1 MLFCKSATT
10 FNCLFGEKMLEVL
23 NNFVPRTSYFVFTL
37 PILTL
42 TFASL
47 LAVESP
53 ALPKIQMTTEQ
64 LVASGLQLP
73 LMEAF
78 YTIQG
83 EGQFSGHAAYFIRL
97 GGCDVGCVW
106 CDVKESWEAGK
117 WPILPIEKI
126 VSDALAYPG
135 RLVVITGG
143 EPLLYDLGP
152 LTQLLKSKGFSTHLE
167 TSGAHPFSGDFD
179 WVCFSPK
186 KFKKPHS
193 SIYEVANELKVV
205 VYHPSDLTFA
215 QEHATQVGSECELRL
230 QPEWSKAADR
240 LPELIDFIKGNP
252 NWKISLQTHKF
263 MDIP

>member
-1 MLFCKSATT
+1 
-10 FNCLFGEKMLEVL
+10 MLEVL

-97 GGCDVGCVW
+97 GGCDVG
-106 CDVKESWEAGK
+106 
-117 WPILPIEKI
+117 
-126 VSDALAYPG
+126 
-135 RLVVITGG
+135 
-143 EPLLYDLGP
+143 
-152 LTQLLKSKGFSTHLE
+152 
-167 TSGAHPFSGDFD
+167 
-179 WVCFSPK
+179 
-186 KFKKPHS
+186 
-193 SIYEVANELKVV
+193 
-205 VYHPSDLTFA
+205 
-215 QEHATQVGSECELRL
+215 
-230 QPEWSKAADR
+230 
-240 LPELIDFIKGNP
+240 
-252 NWKISLQTHKF
+252 
-263 MDIP
+263 